1 MSVLY
6 NFEYPKKLKIAYIGA
21 GEHSI
26 RNILPTFQYAPIELM
41 AMADHNTERGLA
53 AARMFGAKR
62 FYPNHKALLAK
73 EQGLDAV
80 MIVVGPDE
88 QGLPRY
94 PELAEETLGA
104 GLHTW
109 VDAPPCISAA
119 NVSIFTNA
127 CMKRRKYM
135 AIGFRRRFAPGYRK
149 AAELLEAGILGR
161 VTSYAMRVPL
171 RLPGPPERR
180 TDKGMA
186 PFLPFTSIIALL
198 HTLFGEI
205 EGLSMLRHETSGAGV
220 IQFAHKQ
227 GTVGSVHLA
236 VGQSAASPGERLEVV
251 GAGGNLVVEGG
262 VRLVCYR
269 RDGGASPETLGRR
282 EGYACE
288 DPAHAP
294 LFWEPRPEALEP
306 AGHQVALSG
315 YLGSVRAFAEPLLAG
330 EPPQAGTLVEALH
343 VMTVFDRIHQG
354 KERDWIPV

>member
-1 MSVLY
+1 VLY
-6 NFEYPKKLKIAYIGA
+6 NFEYPRKLKIAYIGA

-41 AMADHNTERGLA
+41 AMADHDTERGLA

-73 EQGLDAV
+73 EEGLDAV

-94 PELAEETLGA
+94 PELAAETLGA

-109 VDAPPCISAA
+109 VDAPPCVSAA

-135 AIGFRRRFAPGYRK
+135 AVGFRRAFAPAYLK
-149 AAELLEAGILGR
+149 AAELLDAGTLGH
-161 VTSYAMRVPL
+161 VTSYAMRFPL

-198 HTLFGEI
+198 YGLFGEV
-205 EGLSMLRHETSGAGV
+205 EGLSMLRHEATGAGV
-220 IQFAHKQ
+220 ITFAHK
-227 GTVGSVHLA
+227 GGVVGSVHLA
-236 VGQSAASPGERLEVV
+236 VGQASASPSERLEIV
-251 GAGGNLVVEGG
+251 GTGANLVAESGL
-262 VRLVCYR
+262 RLVCYR
-269 RDGGASPETLGRR
+269 RDGGVSPELLGRQ
-282 EGYACE
+282 EGYPAE

-294 LFWEPRPEALEP
+294 LFWEPRFEALEP
-306 AGHQVALSG
+306 ATHQVALSG
-315 YLGSVRAFAEPLLAG
+315 YLGSVRSFADQMLAG
-330 EPPQAGTLVEALH
+330 EPPQHGTLIEVLH

-354 KERDWIPV
+354 KEREWIAV

>member
-1 MSVLY
+1 MVLY
-6 NFEYPKKLKIAYIGA
+6 NFEYPRKLKIAYIGA

-26 RNILPTFQYAPIELM
+26 RNILPTFQYAPIELV

-53 AARMFGAKR
+53 VARMFGAKR

-73 EQGLDAV
+73 EEGLDAA

-94 PELAEETLGA
+94 TELATETLGA

-149 AAELLEAGILGR
+149 AAELIEAGTLGR
-161 VTSYAMRVPL
+161 VTSYTMRIPL

-198 HTLFGEI
+198 LNLFGEV
-205 EGLSMLRHETSGAGV
+205 EGLSMLRHETAGAGM
-220 IQFAHKQ
+220 IQFCHKQ
-227 GTVGSVHLA
+227 GAVGNVHLA
-236 VGQSAASPGERLEVV
+236 AGQAAASPVERLEVV
-251 GAGGNLVVEGG
+251 GIGANLVVESG
-262 VRLVCYR
+262 VRVECYR
-269 RDGGASPETLGRR
+269 RDGGVNREMAGRQ
-282 EGYACE
+282 EGYAAE
-288 DPAHAP
+288 DVAHAP
-294 LFWEPRPEALEP
+294 LFWEPRLEALEP
-306 AGHQVALSG
+306 ATHHIALSG
-315 YLGSVRAFAEPLLAG
+315 YLGSVRAFAEPLLAN

-354 KERDWIPV
+354 KEREWIPV